1 MGGAN
6 RKTIEDYT
14 VITHSDAETIELGQ
28 KLGTLLEDGDVVAQV
43 GELGSG
49 KTWFA
54 KGMALGLGVSAKN
67 VVTSPSFSLVNEYEG
82 RHTFYHMDLYR
93 LESLPELL
101 AAGLEEYL
109 YSGGVVAMEWAD
121 RWPEI
126 LPEACLMVKLVILD
140 DNQREITFSGQHQ
153 RAVELIT
160 TMEMKKDLNA
170 TL

>member
-1 MGGAN
+1 
-6 RKTIEDYT
+6 
-14 VITHSDAETIELGQ
+14 
-28 KLGTLLEDGDVVAQV
+28 
-43 GELGSG
+43 
-49 KTWFA
+49 
-54 KGMALGLGVSAKN
+54 
-67 VVTSPSFSLVNEYEG
+67 
-82 RHTFYHMDLYR
+82 
-93 LESLPELL
+93 
-101 AAGLEEYL
+101 
-109 YSGGVVAMEWAD
+109 MEWAD